1 MVNFIDFEVG
11 LELFKGSDG
20 LQKFGFEEV
29 KKITEYYCLQNI
41 ITEEKIFP
49 IKHWSLFREKIS
61 ILSKNPIVKTFTDI
75 LCRQAED
82 IKGKLMLLEIMMKF
96 SPSTATCERSFSCMN
111 REKRLFK
118 APHVRTRLIIS
129 CA

>member
-20 LQKFGFEEV
+20 LQKFGLEKV

-41 ITEEKIFP
+41 ITKEKVLP

-61 ILSKNPIVKTFTDI
+61 KLRKNPLIKTFTDI
-75 LCRQAED
+75 YVDKQTTLKE
-82 IKGKLMLLEIMMKF
+82 
-96 SPSTATCERSFSCMN
+96 S
-111 REKRLFK
+111 
-118 APHVRTRLIIS
+118 
-129 CA
+129 